1 MKRQII
7 FSLTVLF
14 SLGMLWSCSGDE
26 EATTSEE
33 AVAEEEIKTE
43 KKETTGELPELSV
56 YNLPSEW
63 TNQNGEQ
70 VELEDYK
77 GDIVVAVM
85 IYTTC
90 KAACPRLIADI
101 RRIHEKVSDKANKQV
116 KYVFVSIDPEVDTP
130 ERLKEFAIEN
140 EMDNDQWVFLRGDIE
155 DTREFAAVL
164 AVSYKR
170 ISPMDFS
177 HSNIISVFDQ
187 EGVLVHQKEG
197 LGVDDSATIEA
208 IEELAR

>member
-1 MKRQII
+1 MKKYII
-7 FSLTVLF
+7 LSLTALF
-14 SLGMLWSCSGDE
+14 SFGMLNSCSEKEGE
-26 EATTSEE
+26 EVQKEE
-33 AVAEEEIKTE
+33 VELKTE
-43 KKETTGELPELSV
+43 KKEFTGKLPELSV

-63 TNQNGEQ
+63 TNQNGEDIQ
-70 VELEDYK
+70 LEDLK
-77 GDIVVAVM
+77 GDVVVAVM

-90 KAACPRLIADI
+90 KAACPRLVADI
-101 RRIHEKVSDKANKQV
+101 RRIHEKVSDNANKQV
-116 KYVFVSIDPEVDTP
+116 KYVFVSIDPETDTP
-130 ERLKEFAIEN
+130 ERLKEFAKEN
-140 EMDNDQWVFLRGDIE
+140 EMDNDQWVFLRGDID

-197 LGVDDSATIEA
+197 LGVDDSSTIEA
-208 IEELAR
+208 IEKLAL